1 MLDKE
6 AVFGGLD
13 VVRTTVVDCG
23 GMTLIPGFID
33 AHIHIMAYAVGLV
46 SVDCDPQ
53 AVETVE
59 DILCAL
65 ADRAADTRHGNWVRG
80 AGTTSS
86 RYETA
91 VTRPRKISIG
101 RSV

>member
-1 MLDKE
+1 LLDKE
-6 AVFGGLD
+6 AAFGGLD

-33 AHIHIMAYAVGLV
+33 AHIHIMAYAAGLV

-53 AVETVE
+53 AVE
-59 DILCAL
+59 DILYAPNY
-65 ADRAADTRHGNWVRG
+65 RAAYTRHGNWVRG

-86 RYETA
+86 RCETA

-101 RSV
+101 RSA